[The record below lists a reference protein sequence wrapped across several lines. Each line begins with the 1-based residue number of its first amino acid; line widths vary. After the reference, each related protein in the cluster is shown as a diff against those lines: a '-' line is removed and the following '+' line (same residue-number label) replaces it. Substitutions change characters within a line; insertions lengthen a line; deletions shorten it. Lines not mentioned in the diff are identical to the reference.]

1 MAQFDQSAFAAPRQ
15 KTGWERDFR
24 ISEKNAFSV
33 PIRNFY
39 VLCFQR
45 VDSLGSAFCVPI
57 RIPPSSLVQPT
68 MFCKTYGHCVSLCY
82 HGAFRDENT
91 APRALSY
98 FFSRIWMVARVTS
111 QSKFIAQP
119 TPALTREIVKSSRG
133 DSSFW
138 TRMVVRVRSYCSPGY
153 GIPHTGPPLSFLVFL
168 LMMSVHESGPGIA
181 SSV

>member
-24 ISEKNAFSV
+24 INEKTHFQSRLEIFMCCVFSG
-33 PIRNFY
+33 
-39 VLCFQR
+39 LTLWDQR
-45 VDSLGSAFCVPI
+45 FVYRLEF
-57 RIPPSSLVQPT
+57 PPSSPVQPT
-68 MFCKTYGHCVSLCY
+68 MFCKAYGHCVSFCY
-82 HGAFRDENT
+82 HGAFRDKNA

-119 TPALTREIVKSSRG
+119 SPALTREIVKSSRG

-168 LMMSVHESGPGIA
+168 LMISVHESGPGIA